1 MTLFGQP
8 IDGGQIM
15 SLVSLLL
22 VLVLLVGSL
31 RGHSA
36 YARWFRQW
44 DGRSKD
50 PAEHKP
56 APRKPPVDPTSRK
69 GPWG

>member
-22 VLVLLVGSL
+22 VLVLLVASL

-36 YARWFRQW
+36 YARWFKQW
-44 DGRSKD
+44 DGRAKT
-50 PAEHKP
+50 PAERKP
-56 APRKPPVDPTSRK
+56 APPETPVDPASRK

>member
-1 MTLFGQP
+1 MTLLGQP

-22 VLVLLVGSL
+22 VLVLLVASL

-50 PAEHKP
+50 APEPKP
-56 APRKPPVDPTSRK
+56 APPQPPVDPASRK